1 MPATPS
7 DPMLAPPAP
16 PGSGLQRRPVWILI
30 AVFILGLIAGG
41 GGGVWLAPHVRHQ
54 PTRHQRYIRHMTQLL
69 ALTPTQASQFRAIV
83 ADAEHHWSQI
93 HQQLQPQYHALFQQ
107 ELRDFAPIRAQE
119 RARVRA
125 MLNPQQQAKF
135 DAWVRQWDQRHATS
149 HPHPPSTARGQRP

>member
-16 PGSGLQRRPVWILI
+16 PSAGLQRRPVWILI

-41 GGGVWLAPHVRHQ
+41 GGGVWLAHQ
-54 PTRHQRYIRHMTQLL
+54 HNLSRHQRYIRHMTQLL
-69 ALTPTQASQFRAIV
+69 ALTPAQARQFRAIV
-83 ADAEHHWSQI
+83 ADTEHHWSQI

-119 RARVRA
+119 RDRVRA
-125 MLNPQQQAKF
+125 MLNSQQQAKF
-135 DAWVRQWDQRHATS
+135 DAWVQQWDQRHAAS
-149 HPHPPSTARGQRP
+149 HPHPPGAARRHRP